1 MMNVYIYNA
10 DVYCSDCGEQIIKTL
25 NPSQD
30 TGDSDDYPQGP
41 TDQGE
46 SDCPEHCGSCGVF
59 LENSMTD
66 EGYRYLREML
76 SDAPVNEDQ
85 AAVHAT
91 WIAFYG
97 DPRSDYVTISPDPDY
112 WGEGYEPA
120 HYDAVMAA
128 LKRMGY
134 EVQRVDHQGTTS
146 ETTVMTRGGYDLDQ
160 IDVYDEF
167 DWFSRWCGMESGHD
181 DSDAVYRALMAP
193 ITTKTGGNIT
203 WTK

>member
-85 AAVHAT
+85 AALHAT

-97 DPRSDYVTISPDPDY
+97 DPRSDI
-112 WGEGYEPA
+112 EALEHRLA
-120 HYDAVMAA
+120 DA
-128 LKRMGY
+128 
-134 EVQRVDHQGTTS
+134 E
-146 ETTVMTRGGYDLDQ
+146 
-160 IDVYDEF
+160 
-167 DWFSRWCGMESGHD
+167 
-181 DSDAVYRALMAP
+181 SDANKLDVWWHNQYAKQRR
-193 ITTKTGGNIT
+193 GER
-203 WTK
+203 

>member
-1 MMNVYIYNA
+1 MNVYIYNA
-10 DVYCSDCGEQIIKTL
+10 DVHCEDCGEQIIKTL

-59 LENSMTD
+59 LENDLTTD
-66 EGYRYLREML
+66 GYDYVREAVANN
-76 SDAPVNEDQ
+76 DAPKVWQE
-85 AAVHAT
+85 
-91 WIAFYG
+91 FYG
-97 DPRSDYVTISPDPDY
+97 DPRSDYVTISPDGEY
-112 WGEGYEPA
+112 WGMGIRFPTRFEGYQQS

-193 ITTKTGGNIT
+193 KTTTH
-203 WTK
+203 